1 MRGRGRAGARPGG
14 RPHAAPQVMLHR
26 NKNDVTQQRRRFGLG
41 KARRA
46 NRRCTRQAR
55 MQRELQ
61 KTPHGGGGGDKARKK
76 IRRGKRICG
85 LGEGFLAML
94 SRTASPGS
102 PRSPGKG
109 VRPLAPPL
117 DWQWLESQQRI
128 NSDVRTGRVRSRAPS
143 GRPRRDALRKARRR
157 HASRAP
163 AGRTNRNHRT
173 AKRKQD
179 HEGQMAQI
187 LTHV

>member
-41 KARRA
+41 KAKRA

-55 MQRELQ
+55 MQRGLQ
-61 KTPHGGGGGDKARKK
+61 KTPHGGGGGRQGTKK
-76 IRRGKRICG
+76 IRGRRICG

-102 PRSPGKG
+102 PRSPGKARITTADKQRG
-109 VRPLAPPL
+109 PHRPRPFEGAVRKA
-117 DWQWLESQQRI
+117 EAR
-128 NSDVRTGRVRSRAPS
+128 RAPKGPAPTRLAGS
-143 GRPRRDALRKARRR
+143 RRKDQQKSQDGKKETGSRR
-157 HASRAP
+157 ADGAD
-163 AGRTNRNHRT
+163 TNPCLKT
-173 AKRKQD
+173 
-179 HEGQMAQI
+179 
-187 LTHV
+187 